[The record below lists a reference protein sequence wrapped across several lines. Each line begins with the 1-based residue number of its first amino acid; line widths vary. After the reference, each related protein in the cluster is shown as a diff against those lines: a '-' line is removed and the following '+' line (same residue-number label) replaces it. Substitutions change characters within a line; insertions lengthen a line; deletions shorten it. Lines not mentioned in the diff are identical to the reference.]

1 MNNVVPNITSS
12 DDVNYLKKPTQCAT
26 CGELN
31 APRAEFCVMCHSNL
45 SGAAEVSLPVGSG
58 SKAVSKPLIPG
69 VRPIVWGGVALGVP
83 LVLVMAGVGLYRIS
97 NPVRPPS
104 YLEGN
109 APWQPRVIIKEPQ
122 RLRRAAPPAV
132 VSITAM
138 EQELI
143 MAVSKGDYNRASQLL
158 EQGVRVTATSKNG
171 IPAFV
176 IAANRGNIPIVQL
189 FLDKGCDVNLQMPDL
204 PALGKRNI
212 RWSALH
218 FVVGK
223 GNEDV
228 LKLLLAKGA
237 NVHLQAAD
245 GSTALNNAA
254 TMGQA
259 GAVRLLIEAGAD
271 VNHKTR
277 EGLTPLLIAADQG
290 HTECVQL
297 LLEKGADVNLKGS
310 FGDSALYH
318 AEQKGHPQIAQML
331 RDAGAR

>member
-1 MNNVVPNITSS
+1 
-12 DDVNYLKKPTQCAT
+12 
-26 CGELN
+26 
-31 APRAEFCVMCHSNL
+31 MCHSSL
-45 SGAAEVSLPVGSG
+45 SGTAQVSLPVGSDP
-58 SKAVSKPLIPG
+58 KTVSKPLIPS
-69 VRPIVWGGVALGVP
+69 VRPIVWGGVTLGV
-83 LVLVMAGVGLYRIS
+83 LFVLVMAGVGLYRIN

-104 YLEGN
+104 YLEGA
-109 APWQPRVIIKEPQ
+109 APWQPRVIIKEPR
-122 RLRRAAPPAV
+122 RLGRAAPPAV

-138 EQELI
+138 EQELLN
-143 MAVSKGDYNRASQLL
+143 AVSKDDYNRASQLL
-158 EQGVRVTATSKNG
+158 DQGVRVSATSKNG

-176 IAANRGNIPIVQL
+176 IAAHRGNIALVQL

-218 FVVGK
+218 FVAGK
-223 GNEDV
+223 GHEGV

-245 GSTALNNAA
+245 GSIALNNAA
-254 TMGQA
+254 TMGRA
-259 GAVRLLIEAGAD
+259 GAARLLIEAGAD

-290 HTECVQL
+290 HTECIQL
-297 LLEKGADVNLKGS
+297 LLEKGADVHLKGP
-310 FGDSALYH
+310 FGNSALYH
-318 AEQKGHPQIAQML
+318 AEQKGHQQIAQML

>member
-1 MNNVVPNITSS
+1 
-12 DDVNYLKKPTQCAT
+12 
-26 CGELN
+26 
-31 APRAEFCVMCHSNL
+31 MCHSNL
-45 SGAAEVSLPVGSG
+45 SGATEVSLPVGSNP
-58 SKAVSKPLIPG
+58 KTVSKPLIPG

-83 LVLVMAGVGLYRIS
+83 LVLVMAGVGLYRIN

-109 APWQPRVIIKEPQ
+109 TPWQPRIVIREPQ
-122 RLRRAAPPAV
+122 RSRRAALPEV
-132 VSITAM
+132 VTVTAL
-138 EQELI
+138 EQELV

-158 EQGVRVTATSKNG
+158 EQGVRVMATSKSG

-176 IAANRGNIPIVQL
+176 IAANRGNIPLVQL

-204 PALGKRNI
+204 PALGKKNI

-218 FVVGK
+218 FVAAK
-223 GNEDV
+223 GDEDV

-254 TMGQA
+254 TMGRT
-259 GAVRLLIEAGAD
+259 GAARLLIEAGAD

-277 EGLTPLLIAADQG
+277 DGLNPLLIAADRG

-297 LLEKGADVNLKGS
+297 LLEKGADVNIKGS

-318 AEQKGHPQIAQML
+318 AEQGGHQQIVQML